1 MHDAMLLVVLAVVG
15 VGISAALFVFRSRP
29 SAKPD
34 AAAPGVGVGTVSAIT
49 DVATI
54 EVESVTGLRFT
65 GRLRDDTV
73 TSTLR
78 PGAVLL
84 VAFDPAAREQLSLPD
99 DMLAVRAA
107 FDQMLVDKGLL
118 TGHQL
123 ELIRHGTRSHGV
135 ITGMRATGES
145 LEDYSEVELDLM
157 VSRPGGGQFAVHE
170 RALIPATSMAKVA
183 PGSVIDTYFRLGN
196 ETEVAVSV
204 PPG

>member
-1 MHDAMLLVVLAVVG
+1 MPDAIVLTVVAVIGVAVLA
-15 VGISAALFVFRSRP
+15 ISLVNRFRSP
-29 SAKPD
+29 TETD
-34 AAAPGVGVGTVSAIT
+34 VAPGVGVGTVSAIT

-78 PGAVLL
+78 PGTVLL
-84 VAFDPAAREQLSLPD
+84 VAFDPAARENLSLPD

-118 TGHQL
+118 TCHQL

-135 ITGMRATGES
+135 ITGMCATGAA
-145 LEDYSEVELDLM
+145 LEDYREVELDLM

-170 RALIPATSMAKVA
+170 TTLIPASAMTKVA
-183 PGSVIDTYFRLGN
+183 PGSVVDTYFHPGD